1 MKKAIAIIVSV
12 LFVFA
17 LTSLSFAAEKAAPAP
32 AEKAAP
38 AKMEEKKAPAKIKQV
53 TGEVTAVDAK
63 AKTVTVKG
71 RKGDVTVSTGDK
83 TKVTMGKEMK
93 SVADV
98 KVGDKVIVKYSEAD
112 GKNVAKSI
120 GIKPAAAPAEKK
132 TEAAKPAEKK

>member
-1 MKKAIAIIVSV
+1 
-12 LFVFA
+12 
-17 LTSLSFAAEKAAPAP
+17 
-32 AEKAAP
+32 
-38 AKMEEKKAPAKIKQV
+38 MEEKKAPAKIKQV

-71 RKGDVTVSTGDK
+71 KKGDVTVSTDDK

-132 TEAAKPAEKK
+132 TEAAKPAEKPTKTEKK